1 MKTLLALAPFV
12 LLSPFVV
19 SSLGAPHAASAGATR
34 VQDKGLEERVAALET
49 ELAAERKKNE
59 ETRALLEQSIAYL
72 DVQAQSAKTMLTTLD
87 DVEREGF
94 TPGINFRSR
103 EILLAGMRAVWGST
117 QQGVPKLPGAAKGKN
132 APPAKAPRQ

>member
-19 SSLGAPHAASAGATR
+19 SSLGAPRAASASSTC
-34 VQDKGLEERVAALET
+34 VQDQGLEGRVAALET

-59 ETRALLEQSIAYL
+59 ETRALLEQTISYL

-103 EILLAGMRAVWGST
+103 EILLSGLRAVWGST

-132 APPAKAPRQ
+132 APAAKAPRQ